1 MGMQVTGGSV
11 PSLQKG
17 LVSPRLLQDGA
28 SKAAAQQAAR
38 RPWGSLHQAPFH
50 RSQSTSPDNMTLPR
64 YQPRTDYL
72 APLGKILAF
81 TRGCKQRSSAAT
93 SFPTF
98 QSLEGEMLVSFYA
111 LKALQLKEDLTIF

>member
-1 MGMQVTGGSV
+1 
-11 PSLQKG
+11 
-17 LVSPRLLQDGA
+17 
-28 SKAAAQQAAR
+28 
-38 RPWGSLHQAPFH
+38 
-50 RSQSTSPDNMTLPR
+50 MTLPR
-64 YQPRTDYL
+64 YQPRTHYL

-111 LKALQLKEDLTIF
+111 LKALQLKEDLTIFSIQVSKKPRLSPFLQRIESQ